1 MFWAAWNITDKV
13 KSLLVVFLNI
23 LLLEEW
29 PTSSGKKVE
38 EWQRRAG
45 EVGSKTRE
53 DGIIVHVS
61 YFYMLSKHLSMS

>member
-23 LLLEEW
+23 LLPEEW

-38 EWQRRAG
+38 
-45 EVGSKTRE
+45 
-53 DGIIVHVS
+53 
-61 YFYMLSKHLSMS
+61 